1 MKILI
6 NDGLHPLGKEIFEK
20 AGFICDE
27 NKIPQDELAKRL
39 NEYDAILVR
48 SATKIT
54 AEIIDA
60 APNLKVIGRGGVGLD
75 NIDVNYAKSKNIA
88 VINTPAASTRSV
100 AELTIAHLFSIVRS
114 LPNLNREM
122 AKDGVSNFSTLK
134 KGASKGCELME
145 KTLGL
150 IGFGRIGQETASIAL
165 GCGMKVIAFDEYV
178 PKANVSLKLHP
189 EYSQDL
195 SIEIKTTT
203 KEEVLKNADFIS
215 LHIPG
220 GQGYVLDKA
229 EFDLMKNGVGIVN
242 CSRGGTISE
251 NALID
256 SIESGKVKFV
266 ATDVFETEPPQDDAI
281 LRLPQVGLSPHIGA
295 STEEAQ
301 VRVSTELADLVVGN
315 LQKYSTKSH

>member
-6 NDGLHPLGKEIFEK
+6 NDGIHPLGREILEK

-27 NKIPQDELAKRL
+27 NKIPQEELVHRL
-39 NEYDAILVR
+39 NEYDAVLVR

-54 AEIIDA
+54 EEIIDA

-75 NIDVNYAKSKNIA
+75 NINVNHAKSKNIA

-100 AELTIAHLFSIVRS
+100 AELTIAHLFSIVRF
-114 LPNLNREM
+114 LPHLNREM
-122 AKDGVSNFSTLK
+122 AKDGVSNFADLK
-134 KGASKGCELME
+134 KGASKGCELMG

-178 PKANVSLKLHP
+178 PTANVPVKLHP
-189 EYSQDL
+189 EYAQEL

-220 GQGYVLDKA
+220 GQGYVLDTA

-251 NALID
+251 KALLH
-256 SIESGKVKFV
+256 SIETGKVKYV
-266 ATDVFETEPPQDDAI
+266 ATDVFEKEPPQDDAI
-281 LRLPQVGLSPHIGA
+281 LRLPQIGLSPHIGA

-301 VRVSTELADLVVGN
+301 VRVSTELADLVVERLKN
-315 LQKYSTKSH
+315 FSAESY